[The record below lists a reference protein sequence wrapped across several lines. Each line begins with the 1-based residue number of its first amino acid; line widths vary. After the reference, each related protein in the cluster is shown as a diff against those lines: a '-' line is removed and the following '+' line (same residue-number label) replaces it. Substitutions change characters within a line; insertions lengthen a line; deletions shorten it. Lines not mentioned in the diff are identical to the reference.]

1 MPKKNNL
8 INISKNPFFLFKK
21 WFDEAC
27 KTELNDPNAMNL
39 STVSEDLKPSSRM
52 VLLKN
57 FDING
62 FVFYTNINSKK
73 GKSILKNP
81 NVALNFHWK
90 SILRQIRIEGK
101 ISNVSDKE
109 SNDYFDTRHIESR
122 IGAWASKQS
131 SELKNRKNLKD
142 NLKYY
147 KEKFKNKDILRPP
160 HWRGF
165 RVEPNLIEFWQ
176 DMPFRRH
183 DRVEYSKIKNKW
195 IVKKLYP

>member
-62 FVFYTNINSKK
+62 FVFYT
-73 GKSILKNP
+73 
-81 NVALNFHWK
+81 
-90 SILRQIRIEGK
+90 
-101 ISNVSDKE
+101 
-109 SNDYFDTRHIESR
+109 
-122 IGAWASKQS
+122 
-131 SELKNRKNLKD
+131 
-142 NLKYY
+142 
-147 KEKFKNKDILRPP
+147 
-160 HWRGF
+160 
-165 RVEPNLIEFWQ
+165 
-176 DMPFRRH
+176 
-183 DRVEYSKIKNKW
+183 
-195 IVKKLYP
+195 